1 MSFIIVNFGYKQSKI
16 LGINCQVAPLLDAA
30 HKLAIAD
37 ANKAM
42 AAKEEQFNKLMEDIL
57 NRQKTAQDRL
67 EILNNPPPEEESK
80 RREAAQRKKKAEEEK
95 ETSIPNTTESQVEI
109 PDPRQANKSPN
120 KKEDAKTKKAAEEA
134 KKKAA
139 EAKAKEEADK
149 QPEVSQEEIRQQRI
163 EAEKVQ
169 HEATIKESNEL
180 LDTIGKKMIQLKK
193 EKQKLNAPM
202 SEFDLTDRAGDR
214 KYLKTKMEEYANT
227 VLAPKGQYSLVSI
240 GEEQEVE
247 PFAID
252 GYAMRT
258 PEEDENYVEEAVD
271 PKKGAVKGKKK

>member
-42 AAKEEQFNKLMEDIL
+42 ASKEEQFNKLLEDIV
-57 NRQKTAQDRL
+57 NRQKAAQDRL
-67 EILNNPPPEEESK
+67 EILNNPPPEDESK
-80 RREAAQRKKKAEEEK
+80 RQAARPPKKKPEEDA
-95 ETSIPNTTESQVEI
+95 SAVNTTESKAEAPPVKEETK
-109 PDPRQANKSPN
+109 ASPN
-120 KKEDAKTKKAAEEA
+120 KKMNAKEKKAAEEER
-134 KKKAA
+134 KKTLAA
-139 EAKAKEEADK
+139 QAKEEPAV
-149 QPEVSQEEIRQQRI
+149 PEVSQEELKQQRI
-163 EAEKVQ
+163 EAEKVTLD
-169 HEATIKESNEL
+169 ATIKESEVL
-180 LDTIGKKMIQLKK
+180 LDSIGKKMIQLKK

-202 SEFDLTDRAGDR
+202 TEFDLTDRAGDR

-240 GEEQEVE
+240 NEEQEIE

-258 PEEDENYVEEAVD
+258 PEEDETHVEEAVD